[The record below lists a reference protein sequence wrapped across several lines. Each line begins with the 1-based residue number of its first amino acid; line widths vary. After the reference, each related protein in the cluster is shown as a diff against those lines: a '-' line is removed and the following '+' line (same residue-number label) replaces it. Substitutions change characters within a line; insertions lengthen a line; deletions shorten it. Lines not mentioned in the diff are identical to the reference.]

1 MKPTR
6 SILDNAF
13 VYRNAAN
20 TDLRKSFARIR
31 KQLAA
36 AATERAAREAEGTK
50 NVKQMVRKTGGGA

>member
-6 SILDNAF
+6 SILDSAF

-31 KQLAA
+31 RQLAA
-36 AATERAAREAEGTK
+36 AATERAARDAETQTK
-50 NVKQMVRKTGGGA
+50 VKQIRKTGGQG

>member
-20 TDLRKSFARIR
+20 TDLRKSLARIR

-36 AATERAAREAEGTK
+36 AATERAAREAETQTK
-50 NVKQMVRKTGGGA
+50 VRTLPKKGVA